1 MLQIDR
7 LARPKIAASCS
18 GPPLARRISTSSRPA
33 VRASTAGSRAPA
45 TVIANI
51 SVWQFLTLA

>member
-1 MLQIDR
+1 MLQIGR
-7 LARPKIAASCS
+7 LARPKIAASRS
-18 GPPLARRISTSSRPA
+18 GPPLVGGISALQRA
-33 VRASTAGSRAPA
+33 VRASIAGSRAPA